1 VRVPGRIPNIGR
13 PARGVLRLDPD
24 LPICTQAAV
33 VVVAEFLLKI
43 LSATLVSSTQLAM
56 EEEEERRPA
65 MHMRTKERR

>member
-1 VRVPGRIPNIGR
+1 
-13 PARGVLRLDPD
+13 
-24 LPICTQAAV
+24 